1 MAIPFSVFQK
11 LLFLS
16 STQNWSA
23 YFTRAAPLVP
33 KNPGRS
39 SVVWLSSIPSSW
51 PPSILSWSAAI
62 LLSSRTWMAA
72 LPQPSAS
79 NCLFFLIC
87 LLWQVVLVL
96 IPSVQLGAQ
105 IAGRRVQDK
114 HPNRLVANQWIW
126 MTKYNPYKHFFPRKR
141 QCFIG
146 LTETRENRIIWK
158 TTLSSD
164 SQCGAKT
171 PTIAAPDSQVEFLY
185 VQAQTCLAKYF

>member
-1 MAIPFSVFQK
+1 MLILQGLHHWCLKIQVGVRWSGSHPSLPCGRLQFSPDLRRYFSLQGPGWQLYLN
-11 LLFLS
+11 LL
-16 STQNWSA
+16 
-23 YFTRAAPLVP
+23 
-33 KNPGRS
+33 
-39 SVVWLSSIPSSW
+39 
-51 PPSILSWSAAI
+51 PPTA
-62 LLSSRTWMAA
+62 
-72 LPQPSAS
+72 
-79 NCLFFLIC
+79 CFFLIC

-171 PTIAAPDSQVEFLY
+171 PTVAAPDSQVEFLY